1 MALIIG
7 GHPRS
12 GTTLLQQ
19 LCSGHPEMAVTY
31 EHGSFLALGMPF
43 PVYRR
48 QMLQRLWRTKHTSV
62 LVADES
68 SLPARLDS
76 LRFGWR
82 FIRKIGI
89 CRGRRVEL
97 PDVEAVLL
105 QLYPRARIVGDKNP
119 RYVFILDRLA
129 RVEGLSRVIIYRD
142 CRDVV
147 ISTLQR
153 VRGDWR
159 QRPWTRRFNT
169 VEKVALSWVEA
180 IASMERNRD
189 RVHLIRY
196 EDLVARPEE
205 ELGRL
210 AAWLGVDPAGFS
222 AQVIHRDRVGRHKAV
237 LSSADLAVITRIAG
251 PAMARL
257 GYLD

>member
-19 LCSGHPEMAVTY
+19 LCNGHPEMAVTY
-31 EHGSFLALGMPF
+31 EHGSFLAVGQPF

-48 QMLQRLWRTKHTSV
+48 QMVKRLWRTKHTSV
-62 LVADES
+62 LIADES
-68 SLPARLDS
+68 SLTARLDS

-82 FIRKIGI
+82 FIRMIGT

-97 PDVEAVLL
+97 PDVEEVLRRL
-105 QLYPRARIVGDKNP
+105 NPRARVVGDKYP

-129 RVEGLSRVIIYRD
+129 GIDGLARAIIYRD

-147 ISTLQR
+147 ISTLR
-153 VRGDWR
+153 RIPGDWR
-159 QRPWTRRFNT
+159 QRPWTRRFDT
-169 VEKVALSWVEA
+169 VEKVARLWVA
-180 IASMERNRD
+180 AMESTDRNRD

-196 EDLVARPEE
+196 EDLIAQPAE

-210 AAWLGVDPAGFS
+210 AEWLGVDPAGF
-222 AQVIHRDRVGRHKAV
+222 AAHTIHGGSVGRHKDA
-237 LSSADLAVITRIAG
+237 LAPADLATIEEIAG
-251 PAMARL
+251 PTMARL
-257 GYLD
+257 GYS